1 MKRERATAVVPEGK
15 VHRILVIDDEQTIRL
30 TLESF
35 LTRRGF
41 CVVTSATAR
50 AGFQAMGEQRP
61 DLVLL
66 DLGLPDAD
74 GMDVLRKLREAYSD
88 VPVLILTANDSLANA
103 IESIKLGAF
112 HFVSK
117 PYAAEELLSL
127 MTRAL
132 EQRRLVA
139 ETAELRAQQALL
151 EERLRVMEK
160 GAAPAFASRSMRQLE
175 ELLRRV
181 APTDANV
188 LLVGE
193 SGVGK
198 EVLAAK
204 VHEWSQRAHAP
215 MVKLNCAALPPN
227 MIEAELFGY
236 ARGAFTGAVAEFPGM
251 VSEASGGTLFLD
263 EVAEMPP
270 ELQARFLRVLQERE
284 YRSLGSTKV
293 RKAEFRLIAATNRDL
308 ADALEAGTL
317 RPDFYYRLNTFQIE
331 IPPLRERREDIV
343 PLAQAFLDRFAVR
356 TGRGILRMS
365 PDVVHALH
373 AYAWPGNVRE
383 LQNAMEYAAI
393 LSEGDQVGLRQ
404 LPVEVRVSANVNA
417 PAVRASK
424 ALSLAEA
431 EKQTILRVLQQCHG
445 NKKKAAEK
453 LGIQR
458 ATLYAKLRQYGI
470 YPPGLNMK
478 AALEDKP
485 VSEDVGP

>member
-1 MKRERATAVVPEGK
+1 
-15 VHRILVIDDEQTIRL
+15 LVIDDERSITL
-30 TLESF
+30 TLDAF

-41 CVVTSATAR
+41 DVRTANTAA
-50 AGFQAMGEQRP
+50 AGLIAIQRDKP
-61 DLVLL
+61 DLALL
-66 DLGLPDAD
+66 DLGLPDAE
-74 GMDVLRKLREAYSD
+74 GMEVLRQIRERHPQ

-117 PYAAEELLSL
+117 PYAPEELLSL
-127 MTRAL
+127 MERAL
-132 EQRRLVA
+132 QQSRLEA
-139 ETAELRAQQALL
+139 EATELRAHSALL

-160 GAAPAFASRSMRQLE
+160 SAFPAFASRSMRQLE

-204 VHEWSQRAHAP
+204 VHEWSARSSAP
-215 MVKLNCAALPPN
+215 MVKLNCAAFPPN

-236 ARGAFTGAVAEFPGM
+236 VRGAFTGAVSDFPGM
-251 VSEASGGTLFLD
+251 VAEASGGTLFLD

-293 RKAEFRLIAATNRDL
+293 KRADFRLIAATNRVL
-308 ADALEAGTL
+308 SDALESGAL
-317 RPDFYYRLNTFQIE
+317 RADFYYRLNTFQIE
-331 IPPLRERREDIV
+331 VPPLRERREDIV
-343 PLAQAFLDRFAVR
+343 PLAQTFLSRFSAR
-356 TGRGILRMS
+356 QGTACPRLS
-365 PDVVHALH
+365 SEASEALH

-383 LQNAMEYAAI
+383 LQNAMEYAVI
-393 LSEGDQVGLRQ
+393 LADGDGIGVRQ
-404 LPVEVRVSANVNA
+404 LPAEIRTALAAPGAGARSKSPVS
-417 PAVRASK
+417 
-424 ALSLAEA
+424 LEEA
-431 EKQTILRVLQQCHG
+431 EKQAILRALHQTHG

-458 ATLYAKLRQYGI
+458 ATLYAKLRQYGV
-470 YPPGLNMK
+470 YPPAIPLDPG
-478 AALEDKP
+478 
-485 VSEDVGP
+485 G